1 MIIAATLA
9 IAPSLAIAESQ
20 VERLER
26 LSEAKGD
33 IMVEMMASGIE
44 AEGGDGTLVR
54 AVAGNVPEWD
64 DEMRTAAGCVLD
76 RYADYVR
83 DSAIEAS
90 LDRMEELMSD
100 AESFTFEAME
110 DEGFADSM
118 LPEGIT
124 IDQAGEIS
132 GECGMMALQ
141 MRDMQA
147 SGLWSAMME
156 ASETIPDS

>member
-1 MIIAATLA
+1 MKRMIIAATLA

-26 LSEAKGD
+26 LSEAMGG

-64 DEMRTAAGCVLD
+64 DEMRAAAGCVLD
-76 RYADYVR
+76 RYADNVS

-90 LDRMEELMSD
+90 LRNV
-100 AESFTFEAME
+100 FV
-110 DEGFADSM
+110 
-118 LPEGIT
+118 IT
-124 IDQAGEIS
+124 HLTD
-132 GECGMMALQ
+132 L
-141 MRDMQA
+141 DM
-147 SGLWSAMME
+147 
-156 ASETIPDS
+156 